1 MTAGLVLS
9 FQIGHDPEK
18 KKLVKSDL
26 IKFLTFYPVKDA
38 VKKMEKKKKVTD
50 WEKIFAQYMKDS
62 YPKQTKKH
70 LKLKNEMSNKP
81 IKKQRK
87 DPERPVT
94 REGGG
99 GR

>member
-38 VKKMEKKKKVTD
+38 VKKMEKKKK
-50 WEKIFAQYMKDS
+50 KS
-62 YPKQTKKH
+62 
-70 LKLKNEMSNKP
+70 
-81 IKKQRK
+81 
-87 DPERPVT
+87 
-94 REGGG
+94 
-99 GR
+99 

>member
-38 VKKMEKKKKVTD
+38 VKKMEKKKSHRLGENICTIHEGFISKTD
-50 WEKIFAQYMKDS
+50 KETLETQ
-62 YPKQTKKH
+62 
-70 LKLKNEMSNKP
+70 E
-81 IKKQRK
+81 
-87 DPERPVT
+87 
-94 REGGG
+94 
-99 GR
+99 